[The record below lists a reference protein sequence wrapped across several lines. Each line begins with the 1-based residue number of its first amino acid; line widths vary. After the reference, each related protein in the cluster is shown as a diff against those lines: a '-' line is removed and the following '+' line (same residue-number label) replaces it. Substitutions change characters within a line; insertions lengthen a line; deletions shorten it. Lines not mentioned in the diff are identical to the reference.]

1 MPCPEQVVPIQQF
14 VDKHRILPL
23 RLLTVWHIQ
32 TKFLNAFLPN
42 VVSYFIQCEKLV
54 FTFGNPSGFDVNA
67 LLLLERPS
75 PPNDKLFAFPLSALT
90 TSRFLIFLKM
100 FESSLIRAA
109 EAIETVF
116 RTRSFEHIE
125 FLRMEI
131 L

>member
-1 MPCPEQVVPIQQF
+1 MIACCINNV
-14 VDKHRILPL
+14 
-23 RLLTVWHIQ
+23 Q
-32 TKFLNAFLPN
+32 TLSLEISKCKRCFP
-42 VVSYFIQCEKLV
+42 V
-54 FTFGNPSGFDVNA
+54 FTLGNPLGFDDNA

-125 FLRMEI
+125 FLRNITTE
-131 L
+131 